1 MKAYWQR
8 CQNWK
13 VEQNNEK
20 QNNKNYAQNS
30 NKTIE
35 KKNQLT
41 KQNKIRCLSNLKVL
55 EFLVQNNIK
64 TGTELLV
71 NALEQNK
78 TGKKDLTN
86 YLLSHTPKSKRGLY
100 KHNLQN
106 AESKSTVN
114 HIPPPPPPPLPPPL

>member
-41 KQNKIRCLSNLKVL
+41 KQNKTRSLSNLKVS

-71 NALEQNK
+71 RALEQNK
-78 TGKKDLTN
+78 TGKKDLAN
-86 YLLSHTPKSKRGLY
+86 YLLSHTPKSREGLI
-100 KHNLQN
+100 
-106 AESKSTVN
+106 STTCKMQKAKALS
-114 HIPPPPPPPLPPPL
+114 IT